1 MLPKRGAVHAGVLE
15 AGAHDSIQYC
25 DHERIKLR
33 LKARAK
39 PGEVPAEKHHLVGGM
54 ATIQLLG
61 VSSKPGRFNID
72 DFGTGYSSLS
82 YLLQLPVAYIK
93 IDQSFVRGMSVSRD
107 SAVIVK
113 STIALAHSLGR
124 KVVDEGVETQQDWEK
139 LAALG
144 CDIAQGYFVARPMP
158 AENFA
163 DWALKFAF
171 DKPEAVLQ

>member
-72 DFGTGYSSLS
+72 DFGTGYSSIT
-82 YLLQLPVAYIK
+82 YLRNHGVDKLK
-93 IDQSFVRGMSVSRD
+93 IDRSFTAQLGQNEEIDSIVRSIID
-107 SAVIVK
+107 
-113 STIALAHSLGR
+113 LGR
-124 KVVDEGVETQQDWEK
+124 AMRIVVAAEGVETEDQRELLSEMGCNQLQGFLLSHPLTPEK
-139 LAALG
+139 LELML
-144 CDIAQGYFVARPMP
+144 QRWLPSKAR
-158 AENFA
+158 
-163 DWALKFAF
+163 
-171 DKPEAVLQ
+171 EA